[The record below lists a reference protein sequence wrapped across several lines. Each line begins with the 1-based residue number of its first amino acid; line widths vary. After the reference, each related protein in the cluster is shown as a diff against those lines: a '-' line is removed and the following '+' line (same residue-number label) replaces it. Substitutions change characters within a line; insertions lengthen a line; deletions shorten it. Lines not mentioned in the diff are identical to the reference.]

1 MAESAKEIIQVNL
14 EDEMRKSYLDYAM
27 SVIVGRALPDA
38 RDGLKPVHRRV
49 LFAMNEL
56 GAHSNKPYYKSARI
70 VGDVIG
76 KYHPHGDQSVYDTL
90 VRMAQPFS
98 LRYLM
103 VDGQGNFGSVDGD
116 SAAAMRYTEARMSR
130 LAHEMMADIDKET
143 VDFQPNYDEKE
154 LEPTVM
160 PTRFPS
166 LLVNGSAGI
175 AVGMATNIPPH
186 NLTESINACLALIDN
201 PQIDVDGLMEYIP
214 GPDFP
219 TAGIVNGTSG
229 IVAGYRTGR
238 GRVRMRAKAEIE
250 IQDNG
255 REAIVVTEIP
265 YQVNKARLIEKI
277 AELVKEKKLEG
288 ISELRDE
295 SDKDGMRIYIEI
307 KRGEA
312 ADVVLNNLYQQTQ
325 MESVFGINM
334 VALVDGRPQL
344 LNLKQM
350 LEAFVRHRREVVTRR
365 TIFELRKARARAHIL
380 EGLTVALANID
391 EMIELIKTSAN
402 PTEARERMLARRWEA
417 GLVGALLGAAGAEAS
432 QPEDLPAGAGLV
444 ADGYQLTE
452 VQATQILEMRLHRL
466 TGLEQERLTEEY
478 KQLLDTIAGL
488 IRILENPD
496 VLLQVIRE
504 ELVNIREEYGDARRT
519 EIRHSE
525 EDLDILDLIAPEDV
539 VVTLSHA
546 GYAKRQPVSAYRAQ
560 RRGGR
565 GRSAA
570 ATKEEDFI
578 DQLWLVNT
586 HDTLLTFTSSGKVFW
601 LPVYQ
606 LPEAGPNAR
615 GRPIINWIPLE
626 NGERVQAVLP
636 VREYADGRYVFF
648 ATRNGM
654 VKKTPLSEFA
664 YQLRRG
670 KVAIN
675 LDEGDALVGVAL
687 TDGERDVLLFASNGK
702 TVRFSERPKD
712 DEAEDGAVEE
722 GAGEDSAGDDEDVAL
737 AEDGDDARSPRR
749 KSRGGV
755 KPTGR
760 SSRGVRGIKLARS
773 EYVVSLIVAE
783 PAVGQDEDAEDIE
796 PAAEADADADAES
809 VVRNGDEAD
818 AYILTATENG
828 YGKRTPLAEYPRKG
842 RGTQG
847 VIGIQTSGRNGKLV
861 GAVLLSARDEV
872 LLISDGGTLVR
883 TRASEISRVGRNTQG
898 VTLIRLSKGEKL
910 QAVERLD
917 GSLAEEEPIEPI
929 AGEEGNIEV
938 ASELPPE
945 S

>member
-1 MAESAKEIIQVNL
+1 MAELAKEIIPVNL
-14 EDEMRKSYLDYAM
+14 EDEMRRSYLDYAM
-27 SVIVGRALPDA
+27 SVIVGRALPDV

-76 KYHPHGDQSVYDTL
+76 KYHPHGDTAVYDTL

-98 LRYLM
+98 LRYML
-103 VDGQGNFGSVDGD
+103 VDGQGNFGSIDGD
-116 SAAAMRYTEARMSR
+116 SPAAMRYTEARMSR
-130 LAHEMMADIDKET
+130 LAHELMADIDKET

-160 PTRFPS
+160 PTRVPN

-186 NLTESINACLALIDN
+186 NLTEVVDATIALIDD
-201 PQIDVDGLMEYIP
+201 PAIDIDGLMQYIP

-219 TAGIVNGTSG
+219 TAGIINGVGG
-229 IVAGYRTGR
+229 IHLAYRTGR
-238 GRVRMRAKAEIE
+238 GRVRMRARADVEVA
-250 IQDNG
+250 DNG

-295 SDKDGMRIYIEI
+295 SDKDGMRIYIEV
-307 KRGEA
+307 KRGDSAE
-312 ADVVLNNLYQQTQ
+312 VVLNNLYQQTQ

-402 PTEARERMLARRWEA
+402 PNEARDRMLARTWA
-417 GLVGALLGAAGAEAS
+417 PGLVGALLAAAGAEAS
-432 QPEDLPAGAGLV
+432 RPEDLPAGVGLV
-444 ADGYQLTE
+444 DGSYQLTE
-452 VQATQILEMRLHRL
+452 TQAQQILEMRLHRL
-466 TGLEQERLTEEY
+466 TGLEQEKLTEEY
-478 KQLLDTIAGL
+478 KLLLETIRGL
-488 IRILENPD
+488 IGILENPD
-496 VLLQVIRE
+496 VLLDVIRTELRNLKE
-504 ELVNIREEYGDARRT
+504 EFGDTRRS
-519 EIRHSE
+519 EIRASE

-546 GYAKRQPVSAYRAQ
+546 GYAKRQPVTAYRAQ

-565 GRSAA
+565 GRNAA
-570 ATKEEDFI
+570 MAKDEDFI

-586 HDTLLTFTSSGKVFW
+586 HDTLLTFTSHGRVFW
-601 LPVYQ
+601 LPVHQ
-606 LPEAGPNAR
+606 LPDAGPHAR
-615 GRPIINWIPLE
+615 GRPIINWIALE
-626 NGERVQAVLP
+626 EGEKVQAVVP
-636 VREYADGRYVFF
+636 VREYDQDKFVFF
-648 ATRNGM
+648 ATRDGT
-654 VKKTPLSEFA
+654 VKKTPLPEYA
-664 YQLRRG
+664 YRLQRG
-670 KVAIN
+670 KIAIN

-687 TDGERDVLLFASNGK
+687 SDGTRDIMLFASNGK
-702 TVRFSERPKD
+702 AVRFAGNTVRPM
-712 DEAEDGAVEE
+712 
-722 GAGEDSAGDDEDVAL
+722 
-737 AEDGDDARSPRR
+737 
-749 KSRGGV
+749 
-755 KPTGR
+755 GR
-760 SSRGVRGIKLARS
+760 TATGVRGMKLAEGEEVR
-773 EYVVSLIVAE
+773 SLIVL
-783 PAVGQDEDAEDIE
+783 D
-796 PAAEADADADAES
+796 
-809 VVRNGDEAD
+809 GDGD
-818 AYILTATENG
+818 ILTASERG
-828 YGKRTPLAEYPRKG
+828 YGKRTPVEDYPRKG

-847 VIGIQTSGRNGKLV
+847 VIALQTTERNGKLV
-861 GAVLLSARDEV
+861 GAIQLSEHHEV

-883 TRASEISRVGRNTQG
+883 TRAAEIAQVGRNTQG
-898 VTLIRLSKGEKL
+898 VTLIRLAADESL
-910 QAVERLD
+910 QAIERVDASLD
-917 GSLAEEEPIEPI
+917 EEAETATGTEATGLQAI
-929 AGEEGNIEV
+929 
-938 ASELPPE
+938 PPL

>member
-1 MAESAKEIIQVNL
+1 MADLAKEIIPVKL
-14 EDEMRKSYLDYAM
+14 EDEMRRSYLDYAM
-27 SVIVGRALPDA
+27 SVIVGRALPDV

-76 KYHPHGDQSVYDTL
+76 KYHPHGDSAVYDTL

-98 LRYLM
+98 LRYLL
-103 VDGQGNFGSVDGD
+103 VDGQGNFGSIDGD

-130 LAHEMMADIDKET
+130 LSHELMADIDKDT

-160 PTRFPS
+160 PTRVPN

-186 NLTESINACLALIDN
+186 NLGEVVDATIALIDN
-201 PQIDVDGLMEYIP
+201 PQIDIDGLMEFIP

-219 TAGIVNGTSG
+219 TAGIINGVGG
-229 IVAGYRTGR
+229 IHVAYRTGK
-238 GRVRMRAKAEIE
+238 GRVRMRARADIE
-250 IQDNG
+250 VADNG
-255 REAIVVTEIP
+255 RESIIVTEIP

-295 SDKDGMRIYIEI
+295 SDKDGMRIYIEV
-307 KRGEA
+307 KRGES
-312 ADVVLNNLYQQTQ
+312 ADVVLNNLYAQTQ

-344 LNLKQM
+344 LNLKQI

-391 EMIELIKTSAN
+391 AMIELIKTSEN
-402 PTEARERMLARRWEA
+402 PQVAKERMLARTWQP
-417 GLVGALLGAAGAEAS
+417 GLVGSLLAAAGAEAS
-432 QPEDLPAGAGLV
+432 RPEDLPAGVGLL
-444 ADGYQLTE
+444 AEGYQLTDT
-452 VQATQILEMRLHRL
+452 QAQQILEMRLHRL
-466 TGLEQERLTEEY
+466 TGLEQEKLTDEY
-478 KQLLDTIAGL
+478 RQLLEEIAGL

-496 VLLQVIRE
+496 VLLDVIRT
-504 ELVNIREEYGDARRT
+504 ELREIKAEFNDPRRS
-519 EIRHSE
+519 EIRASE

-546 GYAKRQPVSAYRAQ
+546 GYAKRQPATAYRAQ
-560 RRGGR
+560 KRGGK
-565 GRSAA
+565 GRNAA
-570 ATKEEDFI
+570 ATKDEDFI

-586 HDTLLTFTSSGKVFW
+586 HDTLLTFTSRGRVFW

-626 NGERVQAVLP
+626 EGEKVQAVLP
-636 VREYADGRYVFF
+636 VREYAEGKYVFF
-648 ATRNGM
+648 ATANGT
-654 VKKTPLSEFA
+654 VKKTALTEFA
-664 YQLRRG
+664 FRLARG
-670 KVAIN
+670 KIAIG
-675 LDEGDALVGVAL
+675 LEAGDALVGAAL
-687 TDGERDVLLFASNGK
+687 TDGERDIMLFASNGK
-702 TVRFSERPKD
+702 AVRF
-712 DEAEDGAVEE
+712 DEASVRAM
-722 GAGEDSAGDDEDVAL
+722 
-737 AEDGDDARSPRR
+737 
-749 KSRGGV
+749 
-755 KPTGR
+755 GR
-760 SSRGVRGIKLARS
+760 TAAGVRGMKLAEGER
-773 EYVVSLIVAE
+773 VVSLIVVE
-783 PAVGQDEDAEDIE
+783 GE
-796 PAAEADADADAES
+796 
-809 VVRNGDEAD
+809 GD
-818 AYILTATENG
+818 ILTASQNG
-828 YGKRTPLAEYPRKG
+828 YGKRTALSEFPKKG

-847 VIGIQTSGRNGKLV
+847 VIAMKTNERNGALV
-861 GAVLLSARDEV
+861 GAIQLSDQHDV

-883 TRASEISRVGRNTQG
+883 TRAAEISQVGRNTQG
-898 VTLIRLSKGEKL
+898 VTLIRLAAGEKL
-910 QAVERLD
+910 QAIERLD
-917 GSLAEEEPIEPI
+917 ATFDGDASD
-929 AGEEGNIEV
+929 AGADMAGG
-938 ASELPPE
+938 
-945 S
+945 

>member
-1 MAESAKEIIQVNL
+1 MAELAKEIIPVNL

-27 SVIVGRALPDA
+27 SVIVGRALPDV

-56 GAHSNKPYYKSARI
+56 GAHSNKAHFKSARI

-98 LRYLM
+98 LRYLL

-130 LAHEMMADIDKET
+130 LTDQLMADIDKET
-143 VDFQPNYDEKE
+143 VDFQLNYDEKE
-154 LEPTVM
+154 FEPTVM
-160 PTRFPS
+160 PTRFPN

-186 NLTESINACLALIDN
+186 NLTEIIDGLIALIND
-201 PQIDVDGLMEYIP
+201 PEIDVDGLMQYIP

-219 TAGIVNGTSG
+219 TAGIINGTSG

-238 GRVRMRAKAEIE
+238 GRVRMRARATIE
-250 IQDNG
+250 VNDDTG
-255 REAIVVTEIP
+255 RESIIVTEIP

-288 ISELRDE
+288 LSELRDE
-295 SDKDGMRIYIEI
+295 SDKDGMRIYMEV
-307 KRGEA
+307 KRGDSAE
-312 ADVVLNNLYQQTQ
+312 VVLNNLYQQTQ

-334 VALVDGRPQL
+334 VALVDGRPQT

-350 LEAFVRHRREVVTRR
+350 LEAFIRHRREVVTRR
-365 TIFELRKARARAHIL
+365 TIFELRKARNRAHIL

-402 PTEARERMLARRWEA
+402 PQEARERMLAKTWEP
-417 GLVGALLGAAGAEAS
+417 GLVGALLAASGADTS
-432 QPEDLPAGAGLV
+432 RPEDLPEGVGFLN
-444 ADGYQLTE
+444 GTYQLTE

-466 TGLEQERLTEEY
+466 TGLEQEKLTEEY
-478 KQLLDTIAGL
+478 KELLETIAGL

-496 VLLQVIRE
+496 VLLEVIRTELLNIKE
-504 ELVNIREEYGDARRT
+504 EFGDARRS

-546 GYAKRQPVSAYRAQ
+546 GYAKRQPASAYRAQ

-586 HDTLLTFTSSGKVFW
+586 HDTLLTFTSSGRVFW
-601 LPVYQ
+601 LSVYQ
-606 LPEAGPNAR
+606 LPEAGSNAR

-626 NGERVQAVLP
+626 AGERVQAVLP
-636 VREYADGRYVFF
+636 VREYDEGHFVLF
-648 ATRNGM
+648 ATQDGT
-654 VKKTPLSEFA
+654 VKKTPLTEFA
-664 YQLRRG
+664 YRLSRG
-670 KVAIN
+670 KIAIN
-675 LDEGDALVGVAL
+675 LDEGDALIGVAM
-687 TDGERDVLLFASNGK
+687 TDGSRDVMLFASNGK
-702 TVRFSERPKD
+702 AVRF
-712 DEAEDGAVEE
+712 AEKEV
-722 GAGEDSAGDDEDVAL
+722 
-737 AEDGDDARSPRR
+737 RS
-749 KSRGGV
+749 
-755 KPTGR
+755 TGR
-760 SSRGVRGIKLARS
+760 NTTGVRGIRLAKGEQVR
-773 EYVVSLIVAE
+773 SLIVVE
-783 PAVGQDEDAEDIE
+783 GE
-796 PAAEADADADAES
+796 
-809 VVRNGDEAD
+809 GD
-818 AYILTATENG
+818 ILTASERG
-828 YGKRTPLAEYPRKG
+828 YGKRTPVEDYPRKG

-847 VIGIQTSGRNGKLV
+847 VIALQTTARNGQLV
-861 GAVLLSARDEV
+861 GAVQLSDHHEV

-883 TRASEISRVGRNTQG
+883 TRAAEISQVGRNTQG
-898 VTLIRLSKGEKL
+898 VTLIKLAKEETL

-917 GSLAEEEPIEPI
+917 ASLDEDDDVVADSEPVP
-929 AGEEGNIEV
+929 
-938 ASELPPE
+938 SLTPE
-945 S
+945 A

>member
-1 MAESAKEIIQVNL
+1 MAELAKEIIPVNL
-14 EDEMRKSYLDYAM
+14 EDEMRRSYLDYAM
-27 SVIVGRALPDA
+27 SVIVGRALPDV

-56 GAHSNKPYYKSARI
+56 GAHSNKAHFKSARI

-98 LRYLM
+98 LRYML

-116 SAAAMRYTEARMSR
+116 SAAAMRYTEARMAR
-130 LAHEMMADIDKET
+130 LTDQLMADIDKET
-143 VDFQPNYDEKE
+143 VDFQLNYDEKE
-154 LEPTVM
+154 YEPTVM
-160 PTRFPS
+160 PTRFPN

-186 NLTESINACLALIDN
+186 NLTEVIDGLIALIND
-201 PQIDVDGLMEYIP
+201 PEIDVDGLMQYIP

-219 TAGIVNGTSG
+219 TAGIINGTSG

-238 GRVRMRAKAEIE
+238 GRVRMRARATIE
-250 IQDNG
+250 VNDDTG
-255 REAIVVTEIP
+255 RESIIVTEIP

-288 ISELRDE
+288 LSELRDE
-295 SDKDGMRIYIEI
+295 SDKDGMRIYMEV
-307 KRGEA
+307 KRGDS

-334 VALVDGRPQL
+334 VALVDGRPQT

-350 LEAFVRHRREVVTRR
+350 LEAFIRHRREVVTRR
-365 TIFELRKARARAHIL
+365 TIFELRKARNRAHIL

-402 PTEARERMLARRWEA
+402 PAEARERMLAKTWEP
-417 GLVGALLGAAGAEAS
+417 GLVGALLAASGADTS
-432 QPEDLPAGAGLV
+432 RPEDLPEGVGFL
-444 ADGYQLTE
+444 GGSYQLTE
-452 VQATQILEMRLHRL
+452 TQATQILEMRLHRL
-466 TGLEQERLTEEY
+466 TGLEQEKLTEEY
-478 KQLLDTIAGL
+478 KELLETIAGL

-496 VLLQVIRE
+496 VLLEVIRTELLNIKE
-504 ELVNIREEYGDARRT
+504 EFGDARRS

-546 GYAKRQPVSAYRAQ
+546 GYAKRQPASAYRAQ

-586 HDTLLTFTSSGKVFW
+586 HDTLLTFTSSGRVFW
-601 LPVYQ
+601 LSVYQ
-606 LPEAGPNAR
+606 LPEAGSNAR

-626 NGERVQAVLP
+626 AGERVQAVLP
-636 VREYADGRYVFF
+636 VREYDEGHFVLF
-648 ATRNGM
+648 ATQDGT
-654 VKKTPLSEFA
+654 VKKTPLTEFA
-664 YQLRRG
+664 YRLSRG
-670 KVAIN
+670 KIAIN
-675 LDEGDALVGVAL
+675 LDEGDALVGVAM
-687 TDGERDVLLFASNGK
+687 TDGSRDVMLFASNGK
-702 TVRFSERPKD
+702 AVRF
-712 DEAEDGAVEE
+712 AEKEV
-722 GAGEDSAGDDEDVAL
+722 
-737 AEDGDDARSPRR
+737 RS
-749 KSRGGV
+749 
-755 KPTGR
+755 TGR
-760 SSRGVRGIKLARS
+760 NTTGVRGIRLAKGEQVR
-773 EYVVSLIVAE
+773 SLIVVE
-783 PAVGQDEDAEDIE
+783 
-796 PAAEADADADAES
+796 
-809 VVRNGDEAD
+809 GDGD
-818 AYILTATENG
+818 ILTASERG
-828 YGKRTPLAEYPRKG
+828 YGKRTPVEDYPRKG

-847 VIGIQTSGRNGKLV
+847 VIALQTTARNGQLV
-861 GAVLLSARDEV
+861 GAVQLSDHHEV

-883 TRASEISRVGRNTQG
+883 TRAAEISQVGRNTQG
-898 VTLIRLSKGEKL
+898 VTLIKLAKEETL

-917 GSLAEEEPIEPI
+917 ASLDEDDDV
-929 AGEEGNIEV
+929 V
-938 ASELPPE
+938 ADSESVPTLNPE
-945 S
+945 A

>member
-1 MAESAKEIIQVNL
+1 MAELAKEIIPVNI
-14 EDEMRKSYLDYAM
+14 EDEMRRSYLDYAM
-27 SVIVGRALPDA
+27 SVIVGRALPDV

-56 GAHSNKPYYKSARI
+56 GAHSNKAHFKSARI

-98 LRYLM
+98 LRYLL

-116 SAAAMRYTEARMSR
+116 SAAAMRYTEARMAR
-130 LAHEMMADIDKET
+130 ITDQLMADIDKET
-143 VDFQPNYDEKE
+143 VDFQLNYDEKE
-154 LEPTVM
+154 YEPTVM
-160 PTRFPS
+160 PTRFPN

-186 NLTESINACLALIDN
+186 NLTEVINGLIALIND
-201 PQIDVDGLMEYIP
+201 PQIDVDGLMQYIP

-219 TAGIVNGTSG
+219 TAGIINGTSG

-238 GRVRMRAKAEIE
+238 GRVRMRARATIE
-250 IQDNG
+250 VNEDTG
-255 REAIVVTEIP
+255 RESIIVTEIP

-288 ISELRDE
+288 LSELRDE
-295 SDKDGMRIYIEI
+295 SDKDGMRIYMEV
-307 KRGEA
+307 KRGDS

-334 VALVDGRPQL
+334 VALVDGRPQT

-402 PTEARERMLARRWEA
+402 PGEARERMLAKTWEP
-417 GLVGALLGAAGAEAS
+417 GLVGALLAATGADTS
-432 QPEDLPAGAGLV
+432 RPEDLPAGVGFL
-444 ADGYQLTE
+444 DGAYQLTE
-452 VQATQILEMRLHRL
+452 MQATQILEMRLNRL
-466 TGLEQERLTEEY
+466 TGLEQEKLTEEY
-478 KQLLDTIAGL
+478 KELLQAIAGL

-496 VLLQVIRE
+496 VLLEVIHTELLNIKE
-504 ELVNIREEYGDARRT
+504 EFGDARRS

-525 EDLDILDLIAPEDV
+525 EDLDILDLIEPEDV

-546 GYAKRQPVSAYRAQ
+546 GYAKRQPASAYRAQ

-565 GRSAA
+565 GRSAVS
-570 ATKEEDFI
+570 TKEEDFI

-586 HDTLLTFTSSGKVFW
+586 HDTLLTFTSSGRVFW
-601 LPVYQ
+601 LSVYQ
-606 LPEAGPNAR
+606 LPEAGSNAR

-626 NGERVQAVLP
+626 PGERVQAVLP
-636 VREYADGRYVFF
+636 VREYGEGQYVLF
-648 ATRNGM
+648 ATQDGT
-654 VKKTPLSEFA
+654 VKKTPLTEFA
-664 YQLRRG
+664 YRLSRG
-670 KVAIN
+670 KIAIN
-675 LDEGDALVGVAL
+675 LDEGDALVGVAM
-687 TDGERDVLLFASNGK
+687 TDGSRDVMLFASNGK
-702 TVRFSERPKD
+702 AVRF
-712 DEAEDGAVEE
+712 AEKEV
-722 GAGEDSAGDDEDVAL
+722 
-737 AEDGDDARSPRR
+737 RS
-749 KSRGGV
+749 
-755 KPTGR
+755 TGR
-760 SSRGVRGIKLARS
+760 NTTGVRGIRLAKGEQVR
-773 EYVVSLIVAE
+773 SLIVVE
-783 PAVGQDEDAEDIE
+783 
-796 PAAEADADADAES
+796 
-809 VVRNGDEAD
+809 GDGD
-818 AYILTATENG
+818 ILTASERG
-828 YGKRTPLAEYPRKG
+828 YGKRTPVEDYPRKG

-847 VIGIQTSGRNGKLV
+847 VIALQTSARNGQLV
-861 GAVLLSARDEV
+861 GAIQLSDQHEV

-883 TRASEISRVGRNTQG
+883 TRASEISQVGRNTQG
-898 VTLIRLSKGEKL
+898 VTLIKLAPDETL

-917 GSLAEEEPIEPI
+917 DSLDQD
-929 AGEEGNIEV
+929 EGPLD
-938 ASELPPE
+938 SPLPVEGIQPQG
-945 S
+945 